1 MLQARIFVCP
11 PRTIARVQVCQTYPK
26 KTPAY
31 LMKRFFD
38 FFVGWPWEKTPVRLC
53 LQVGPPCFLGGI
65 V

>member
-1 MLQARIFVCP
+1 MGMPLPMKVSVKIRS
-11 PRTIARVQVCQTYPK
+11 RK